1 VPGRGG
7 FGTHLR
13 GARQWRQ
20 NIRPT
25 GQDSKFCRSTSA
37 CGCSLLCPWGESGL
51 VADGEIVVLPVNHVL
66 DGQDPVFLTAR
77 GSKLSAAEQQNVA
90 AFEADHFD
98 EQTRTGWSVLITGH
112 AEVIYEEAEIQRLSR
127 YGLQPWPHATEPPVW
142 MRIRALSV
150 TGRRL
155 PGDFDPQL
163 RVRRTR

>member
-1 VPGRGG
+1 MATEHPTDRAGLEVLPFDECLRLLAAVPVGRV
-7 FGTHLR
+7 
-13 GARQWRQ
+13 
-20 NIRPT
+20 
-25 GQDSKFCRSTSA
+25 
-37 CGCSLLCPWGESGL
+37 GL
-51 VADGEIVVLPVNHVL
+51 VADGEIVVLPVNHVV

-127 YGLQPWPHATEPPVW
+127 YGLHPWPRATEHPVW

-150 TGRRL
+150 TGRRIPAGL
-155 PGDFDPQL
+155 DPCAA
-163 RVRRTR
+163 RG